1 MLGYAVLLERI
12 QGKIGIRSESTTG
25 YACQYWRGLQNPAG
39 TDQEF
44 DWGVLKRVLLLEVS
58 QTVVDETRS
67 EVLAAKK
74 VVSTYGIHSKK
85 VE

>member
-1 MLGYAVLLERI
+1 M
-12 QGKIGIRSESTTG
+12 
-25 YACQYWRGLQNPAG
+25 
-39 TDQEF
+39 QEF

-74 VVSTYGIHSKK
+74 VVSTNSNRLQHLILVRENSDAQ
-85 VE
+85 